1 MTKLTDRWRYFV
13 LLGAMRTGS
22 NLFDEIIRLCPVT
35 DSLGELFNPGFVGKA
50 KINWEAEPDLLKARD
65 ADPIAFLNETVP
77 VDPSVLNGFRLF
89 VDHDHRVLD
98 HVLRDENCA
107 KIVLRRDHLDTF
119 ISQEIA
125 FGTDQW
131 RIGDIGKR
139 IQMKVAFDPTKFE
152 KYCASVDAFYGGI
165 AQTLKTSGQT
175 AFQISYDDLQDQSV
189 MDGVFRYLGVE
200 GYRSGQQTR
209 IIRQNPEPIEE
220 KVTNPVALAPY
231 LVRSAQ
237 PQFHKTSGNDFLGK
251 VALNAATGRGG
262 DISNAFFSDAI
273 TDMIAVSETADES
286 TSVPDLA
293 ALRDWQLN
301 HQSHRFYIPLEDPL
315 HRAYRAFDQMVLRD
329 NSRPMRQI
337 RRNLAQFYDLN
348 LEGYGRKQLGNGEIS
363 LDLYQDYFRKFL
375 IFLEKQLK
383 GQTRTKAEPDWDY
396 QFKRVAALQN
406 ALPKAEFI
414 YQSLDGSGADCRLP
428 IYQGVHPITS
438 LMEDDIITSAH
449 KAYSEDVVRF
459 GFTT

>member
-13 LLGAMRTGS
+13 VLGAMRTGS

-77 VDPSVLNGFRLF
+77 VDPSVSNGFRLF
-89 VDHDHRVLD
+89 VDHDHRVLN
-98 HVLRDENCA
+98 HVLHDESCA
-107 KIVLRRDHLDTF
+107 KIILRRDHLDTF

-125 FGTDQW
+125 FATDQW

-139 IQMKVAFDPTKFE
+139 IQTKVTFDPTKFE
-152 KYCASVDAFYGGI
+152 NYCASLDAFYNDI
-165 AQTLKTSGQT
+165 SQTLKASGQT
-175 AFQISYDDLQDQSV
+175 AFQISYDDLLDQSV

-237 PQFHKTSGNDFLGK
+237 PQLHKTSGNDFLGK
-251 VALNAATGRGG
+251 VILNAATGHGG
-262 DISNAFFSDAI
+262 DISNAFFKDTVA
-273 TDMIAVSETADES
+273 DMIAASEAAGETVLVA
-286 TSVPDLA
+286 DLA
-293 ALRDWQLN
+293 ALRDWQRK
-301 HQSHRFYIPLEDPL
+301 HPSHRFYIPVEDPL
-315 HRAYRAFDQMVLRD
+315 HRAYRAFDQMVLQD

-337 RRNLAQFYDLN
+337 RRNLAQFYDLD
-348 LEGYGRKQLGNGEIS
+348 LGGYGGKPLGKGVIA

-396 QFKRVAALQN
+396 QFKGVAALQN
-406 ALPKAEFI
+406 VLPKVEFI
-414 YQSLDGSGADCRLP
+414 YQSLDGSETDRRLP
-428 IYQGVHPITS
+428 IYQGVQPITS
-438 LMEDDIITSAH
+438 LMEEDIIKAAH
-449 KAYSEDVVRF
+449 RAYSEDVIRF
-459 GFTT
+459 GFTA